1 MTKGKKDYIFIAI
14 AIILVGAY
22 IFYQCYSV
30 THIELETQT
39 ALETVVY
46 DKIDASAL
54 VVRDEQVINN
64 VSNAVTIPCCSDGD
78 KINVG
83 GNVATV
89 FSSSEKASSY
99 SKYIELQK
107 QLSYYENLESQS
119 IGLATD
125 VASINNEIDNSIND
139 YIRSMENSQYEAV
152 QSNASEINGKL
163 LRRQLIIGESV
174 NLLSVIQDLR
184 AQSQQYASSST
195 PDNYVTTQES
205 GVFSSYTDSFE
216 NIIDYSKVTQLTV
229 DDVKNAL
236 QKISQKN
243 ENDSSHYL
251 GKIIKN
257 YNWYFVC
264 VVSSDELKTIKNA
277 GKIDV
282 ALKNDGET
290 VLTANV
296 VDTDE
301 SGIKDDEAVLLLKC
315 NSMDAELA
323 SMRNVDIEIR
333 IKEYR
338 GIKVPNS
345 AIHISDGEKGVYAL
359 ISSQVK
365 FRKARVLYTKDDYSV
380 LSYDDGI
387 EDSEEAKA
395 KEDENIPDIEDE
407 IALYDK
413 IITQGKDLEDGKV
426 YV

>member
-1 MTKGKKDYIFIAI
+1 MTKEKKDYIFIAI
-14 AIILVGAY
+14 AIVLVAAY

-39 ALETVVY
+39 ALESVVY
-46 DKIDASAL
+46 DKIDLTAL
-54 VVRDEQVINN
+54 VVRDEQVINDA
-64 VSNAVTIPCCSDGD
+64 SNAVTVPCCSDGD

-83 GNVATV
+83 GNVANV
-89 FSSSEKASSY
+89 FSSSEKASNY
-99 SKYIELQK
+99 SKYTELQ
-107 QLSYYENLESQS
+107 QELSYYENLESQS

-125 VASINNEIDNSIND
+125 VESINNEIDSSIND
-139 YIRSMENSQYEAV
+139 YIRSMENAQYDAV
-152 QSNASEINGKL
+152 HSNTSEINAKL
-163 LRRQLIIGESV
+163 LRRQLIIGENV
-174 NLLSVIQDLR
+174 NLLSVIQELR
-184 AQSQQYASSST
+184 SQSQKYASAST
-195 PDNYVTTQES
+195 PDNYITTQES

-216 NIIDYSKVTQLTV
+216 NLVDYGKVKQLTA

-236 QKISQKN
+236 NTVSQKS
-243 ENDSSHYL
+243 DSDNNHYL

-257 YNWYFVC
+257 YNWYFVSA
-264 VVSSDELKTIKNA
+264 VSSDELKTVKKA
-277 GKIDV
+277 GKVNV
-282 ALKNDGET
+282 ALKNDGEK
-290 VLTANV
+290 VLTADV
-296 VDTDE
+296 VDTEE
-301 SGIKDDEAVLLLKC
+301 SGIKDGQAVLLLRC

-323 SMRNVDIEIR
+323 SMRSADIEIR

-345 AIHISDGEKGVYAL
+345 AIHISDDEKGVYAL

-365 FRKARVLYTKDDYSV
+365 FRKARVLYSTDEYSV

-387 EDSEEAKA
+387 EDDEERKA